1 MALGLTL
8 SACTVTDPSS
18 SSRSTGGDGSSSLTS
33 DGLLKQDH
41 KIQEFARVNFEKLKE
56 DMDGSSSLTSDGLL
70 KQDHKIQEFARANFE
85 KLKEDMALGQGEYLA
100 SLAALMGVEKARQAE
115 FFAFTKEKFPS
126 VFSSDQ
132 ITSNE
137 MLATLNRELLAD
149 PRFNKLVAHN

>member
-1 MALGLTL
+1 MNKPAAILPRLFFVMALGLTL

-56 DMDGSSSLTSDGLL
+56 DM
-70 KQDHKIQEFARANFE
+70 
-85 KLKEDMALGQGEYLA
+85 ALGQGEYLA

-132 ITSNE
+132 ITSTE

>member
-1 MALGLTL
+1 MNKPAAIFPRLFFVMALGLAL

-18 SSRSTGGDGSSSLTS
+18 SSRSTGS
-33 DGLLKQDH
+33 DG
-41 KIQEFARVNFEKLKE
+41 N
-56 DMDGSSSLTSDGLL
+56 SSLTSDGLL

-100 SLAALMGVEKARQAE
+100 SLAALMGVQKARQAE

-132 ITSNE
+132 ITPNE
-137 MLATLNRELLAD
+137 MLAALNRELLAD

>member
-1 MALGLTL
+1 MNKPAAILPRLFFVMALGLTL

-56 DMDGSSSLTSDGLL
+56 DM
-70 KQDHKIQEFARANFE
+70 
-85 KLKEDMALGQGEYLA
+85 ALGQGEYLA
-100 SLAALMGVEKARQAE
+100 SLAALMGEEKARQAE

>member
-1 MALGLTL
+1 MNKPAAILPRLFFVMALGLTL
-8 SACTVTDPSS
+8 AACTVTDPSS
-18 SSRSTGGDGSSSLTS
+18 SSRSTGG
-33 DGLLKQDH
+33 
-41 KIQEFARVNFEKLKE
+41 
-56 DMDGSSSLTSDGLL
+56 DGSSSLTSDGLL

-100 SLAALMGVEKARQAE
+100 SLAALMGVEKAHQPE

-132 ITSNE
+132 ITSTE

>member
-1 MALGLTL
+1 MNKPAAILPRLFFVMALGLTL

-18 SSRSTGGDGSSSLTS
+18 SSRSTGG
-33 DGLLKQDH
+33 
-41 KIQEFARVNFEKLKE
+41 
-56 DMDGSSSLTSDGLL
+56 DGSSSLTSDGLL

-100 SLAALMGVEKARQAE
+100 SLAALMGVEKARQTE

-132 ITSNE
+132 ITSTE

>member
-1 MALGLTL
+1 MNKPAAILPRLFFVMALGLTL

-33 DGLLKQDH
+33 DGLLK
-41 KIQEFARVNFEKLKE
+41 
-56 DMDGSSSLTSDGLL
+56 
-70 KQDHKIQEFARANFE
+70 
-85 KLKEDMALGQGEYLA
+85 EDMALGQGEYLA
-100 SLAALMGVEKARQAE
+100 SLAALMGVEKARQTE

-132 ITSNE
+132 ITSTE